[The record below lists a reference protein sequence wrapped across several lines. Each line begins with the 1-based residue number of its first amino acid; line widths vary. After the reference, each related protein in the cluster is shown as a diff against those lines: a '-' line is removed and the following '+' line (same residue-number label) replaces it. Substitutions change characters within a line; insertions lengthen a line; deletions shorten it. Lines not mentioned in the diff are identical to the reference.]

1 METNIYKPVKMPYAY
16 KALEPIIDE
25 KTMYV
30 HYNEHY
36 LGYLKKLNELVKTNE
51 PIVKVIKTI
60 DNYSDA
66 VRNNAGGYFN
76 HSIFWKMLKPYDDTS
91 KNDPPALVKNIII
104 RDFGSFTNFK
114 NQIKEKAKK
123 RFGSGWVWW
132 ILFPNG
138 RTGIVET
145 PYQDNPLM
153 YTDCEILLGID
164 VWEHAYYLKYQAKRD
179 SYVTNIFQVI
189 NWNYP
194 YRILSSFQNK

>member
-1 METNIYKPVKMPYAY
+1 MYQPVKLPYAY

-36 LGYLKKLNELVKTNE
+36 LGYLKKLNDLIDSRK
-51 PIVKVIKTI
+51 PIVQVIGNI

-66 VRNNAGGYFN
+66 VRDNAGGYYN
-76 HSIFWKMLKPYDDTS
+76 HSIFWKMLKPYDRIS
-91 KNDPPALVKNIII
+91 KNEPPSLVKNVIN
-104 RDFGSFTNFK
+104 RDFGSYTNFK
-114 NQIKEKAKK
+114 NEIRDKAKK

-132 ILFPNG
+132 ILQPNG
-138 RTGIVET
+138 RTAIVET

-153 YTDCEILLGID
+153 YMDCEILLGID

-179 SYVTNIFQVI
+179 SYVNNIFQVI

-194 YRILSSFQNK
+194 YRILINK